1 MATKSFLKSVDIR
14 NPKQTRNIAHAIAK
28 SEAFVKKTPYR
39 EEPAK
44 VLSRDA
50 IKKYFSKEG
59 YVECEDTP
67 ALLKFYESNGFRA
80 FTCEH

>member
-28 SEAFVKKTPYR
+28 SEAFVKKAPHR

-44 VLSRDA
+44 ILSRDA

-59 YVECEDTP
+59 
-67 ALLKFYESNGFRA
+67 
-80 FTCEH
+80 

>member
-14 NPKQTRNIAHAIAK
+14 NPKQTRNIARAIAK
-28 SEAFVKKTPYR
+28 SEAFVKRTSHP

-59 YVECEDTP
+59 
-67 ALLKFYESNGFRA
+67 
-80 FTCEH
+80 

>member
-14 NPKQTRNIAHAIAK
+14 NPKQTRNIAHAIAE
-28 SEAFVKKTPYR
+28 SEAFVKKTPQP

-44 VLSRDA
+44 ILSRDV

-59 YVECEDTP
+59 
-67 ALLKFYESNGFRA
+67 
-80 FTCEH
+80 